1 MPRFRETVR
10 TLLRERLLD
19 AAYEAVA
26 DRGFDKLR
34 MAHLAGAVG
43 VSRQT
48 LYSEFPSKEAVGEA
62 LFRRELERC
71 LVGIQ
76 AGLDAHRD
84 DLRAAVEAAVGF
96 TLTLAGRNP
105 LIKAM
110 LTSTGE
116 DGLLSYPTT
125 RSAAT
130 FDMATAMVD
139 AYVTEAWPTVDPVA
153 RELAV
158 DAAVRL
164 TASHIVQASTSPEE
178 SARRVADTVVRI
190 ALSTG
195 HERIPRRT
203 RPRPRPD
210 TPSDLVVSSWV
221 AT

>member
-1 MPRFRETVR
+1 MARFRETVR

-19 AAYEAVA
+19 AAFERVA
-26 DRGFDKLR
+26 RHGFDKLR
-34 MAHLAGAVG
+34 MAHLAGDVG

-48 LYSEFPSKEAVGEA
+48 LYSEFSSKEAVGEA

-76 AGLDAHRD
+76 QGLDAHPG

-105 LIKAM
+105 LIRAM

-116 DGLLSYPTT
+116 GGLLPYLTT
-125 RSAAT
+125 RSAAA
-130 FDMATAMVD
+130 FDLATTMAGT
-139 AYVTEAWPTVDPVA
+139 YVAETWPSIDPVA

-158 DAAVRL
+158 DTAVRL
-164 TASHIVQASTSPEE
+164 TASHVVQATASPEE
-178 SARRVADTVVRI
+178 SARRIADTAVRV

-195 HERIPRRT
+195 RERLPAAAAR
-203 RPRPRPD
+203 
-210 TPSDLVVSSWV
+210 
-221 AT
+221 A

>member
-1 MPRFRETVR
+1 MARFRETVR

-19 AAYEAVA
+19 AAFERVA
-26 DRGFDKLR
+26 RHGFDKLR
-34 MAHLAGAVG
+34 MAHLAGDVG

-48 LYSEFPSKEAVGEA
+48 LYSEFSSKEAVGEA

-76 AGLDAHRD
+76 QGLDAHPD

-105 LIKAM
+105 LIRAM

-116 DGLLSYPTT
+116 GGLLPYLTT
-125 RSAAT
+125 RSAAA
-130 FDMATAMVD
+130 FDLATTMAGT
-139 AYVTEAWPTVDPVA
+139 YVAETWPSIDPVA

-158 DAAVRL
+158 DTAVRL
-164 TASHIVQASTSPEE
+164 TASHVVQATASPEE
-178 SARRVADTVVRI
+178 SARRIADTAVRV

-195 HERIPRRT
+195 RERLPAAAAR
-203 RPRPRPD
+203 
-210 TPSDLVVSSWV
+210 
-221 AT
+221 A

>member
-34 MAHLAGAVG
+34 MSHLAGAVG

-62 LFRRELERC
+62 LFQRELERC

-116 DGLLSYPTT
+116 DGLLSYLTT
-125 RSAAT
+125 RSAAA
-130 FDMATAMVD
+130 FDTATAMAD

-164 TASHIVQASTSPEE
+164 TASHIVQAGSSPEE
-178 SARRVADTVVRI
+178 SARRVADTVVRV

-195 HERIPRRT
+195 TEKPPPASAHP
-203 RPRPRPD
+203 
-210 TPSDLVVSSWV
+210 
-221 AT
+221 A

>member
-34 MAHLAGAVG
+34 MAHLASAVG

-48 LYSEFPSKEAVGEA
+48 LYSEFPSKEAVGKA
-62 LFRRELERC
+62 LFQRELERC

-76 AGLDAHRD
+76 QGLDAHRD

-116 DGLLSYPTT
+116 DGLLSYLTT
-125 RSAAT
+125 RSAAA
-130 FDMATAMVD
+130 FDLATAMAD
-139 AYVTEAWPTVDPVA
+139 AYVTEAWPDHRPGGARAGRGRGGPADRQSHRPGRPLTRGVGPPRRGHGGPV
-153 RELAV
+153 
-158 DAAVRL
+158 
-164 TASHIVQASTSPEE
+164 
-178 SARRVADTVVRI
+178 

-195 HERIPRRT
+195 RERIPR
-203 RPRPRPD
+203 
-210 TPSDLVVSSWV
+210 
-221 AT
+221 

>member
-1 MPRFRETVR
+1 MARFRETVR

-19 AAYEAVA
+19 AAFARVA
-26 DRGFDKLR
+26 QHGFGRLR
-34 MAHLAGAVG
+34 MAHLAGDVG

-71 LVGIQ
+71 LVGVQ
-76 AGLDAHRD
+76 QGLDAHPG
-84 DLRAAVEAAVGF
+84 DLRAAVEAAVLF

-105 LIKAM
+105 LIRAM

-116 DGLLSYPTT
+116 DGLLPHLTT
-125 RSAAT
+125 RSAAA
-130 FDMATAMVD
+130 FDLATTAVGTY
-139 AYVTEAWPTVDPVA
+139 AAENWPSVDPVA
-153 RELAV
+153 RDLAV

-164 TASHIVQASTSPEE
+164 TASHVVQATASPEE

-195 HERIPRRT
+195 AEVPPARPART
-203 RPRPRPD
+203 R
-210 TPSDLVVSSWV
+210 SGG
-221 AT
+221 

>member
-26 DRGFDKLR
+26 ERGFDKLR
-34 MAHLAGAVG
+34 MAHLASAVG

-48 LYSEFPSKEAVGEA
+48 LYSEFASKEAVGEA
-62 LFRRELERC
+62 LFQRELERC

-76 AGLDAHRD
+76 EGLDAHRD

-96 TLTLAGRNP
+96 TLRLAGRNP
-105 LIKAM
+105 LIRSM

-116 DGLLSYPTT
+116 EGLLPYLTT
-125 RSAAT
+125 RSAAAFAT
-130 FDMATAMVD
+130 ATAMAD
-139 AYVTEAWPTVDPVA
+139 AYVTEVWPDVDPVA
-153 RELAV
+153 RDLAV

-164 TASHIVQASTSPEE
+164 TASHIVQSTTSPEE
-178 SARRVADTVVRI
+178 SARRIADTVLRV

-195 HERIPRRT
+195 HENHAQPPT
-203 RPRPRPD
+203 AP
-210 TPSDLVVSSWV
+210 
-221 AT
+221 

>member
-34 MAHLAGAVG
+34 MAHLASAVG

-48 LYSEFPSKEAVGEA
+48 LYAEFPSKEAVGEA
-62 LFRRELERC
+62 LFQRELERC

-76 AGLDAHRD
+76 QGLDAHRD
-84 DLRAAVEAAVGF
+84 DLRAAVEASVGF

-110 LTSTGE
+110 LAGTGE
-116 DGLLSYPTT
+116 DGLLSYLTT
-125 RSAAT
+125 RSAAAFET
-130 FDMATAMVD
+130 ATAMAD
-139 AYVTEAWPTVDPVA
+139 AYVTEAWPAVDPVA

-164 TASHIVQASTSPEE
+164 TASHIVQAGPSPEE
-178 SARRVADTVVRI
+178 SARRIADTVVRI

-195 HERIPRRT
+195 REQMPRQASGT
-203 RPRPRPD
+203 RPPVLLQDGP
-210 TPSDLVVSSWV
+210 V
-221 AT
+221 ADVP

>member
-34 MAHLAGAVG
+34 MAHLASAVG

-48 LYSEFPSKEAVGEA
+48 LYAEFPSKEAVGEA
-62 LFRRELERC
+62 LFQRELERC

-76 AGLDAHRD
+76 QGLDAHRD
-84 DLRAAVEAAVGF
+84 DLRAAVEASVGF

-105 LIKAM
+105 LIKVM
-110 LTSTGE
+110 LTSAGE
-116 DGLLSYPTT
+116 DGLLSYLTT
-125 RSAAT
+125 RSAAAFGT
-130 FDMATAMVD
+130 ATAMAD
-139 AYVTEAWPTVDPVA
+139 AYAREAWPAIDPVA

-164 TASHIVQASTSPEE
+164 TASHIVQAGPSPEE
-178 SARRVADTVVRI
+178 SARRIADTVVRI

-195 HERIPRRT
+195 RERMPRQDSGT
-203 RPRPRPD
+203 RPPVLLED
-210 TPSDLVVSSWV
+210 GSV
-221 AT
+221 ADVR